1 MFIAYNKTTNLFLS
15 QTDGTHYDTTSDKTK
30 AKQFKDKTKV
40 QNILA
45 MVGHMINGQWSIL
58 DCAKDPIP
66 VITLQPAQNPGTR
79 DEDIYRRIEE
89 LQVLCQGRD
98 IQAKKDMSDA
108 DKELVDMYHFIE
120 FSNFN
125 AAQGYQ
131 AYKMIRETL
140 LNRRKAKDEHEAL
153 TTLNN
158 LIETTLKVAAK
169 KVPQR
174 SYVPRIRNDLFK
186 K

>member
-1 MFIAYNKTTNLFLS
+1 
-15 QTDGTHYDTTSDKTK
+15 
-30 AKQFKDKTKV
+30 
-40 QNILA
+40 
-45 MVGHMINGQWSIL
+45 MVDGQWNIL
-58 DCAKDPIP
+58 DCTQDPIP
-66 VITLQPAQNPGTR
+66 VITMQPTKNPGTN

-98 IQAKKDMSDA
+98 MQARQDMSDA
-108 DKELVDMYHFIE
+108 DKELTDMYHFIE

-131 AYKMIRETL
+131 AYKMMRETL

-153 TTLNN
+153 STLNN
-158 LIETTLKVAAK
+158 LIETTLKIAAK

-174 SYVPRIRNDLFK
+174 TYTPRIRNDLFQK
-186 K
+186 